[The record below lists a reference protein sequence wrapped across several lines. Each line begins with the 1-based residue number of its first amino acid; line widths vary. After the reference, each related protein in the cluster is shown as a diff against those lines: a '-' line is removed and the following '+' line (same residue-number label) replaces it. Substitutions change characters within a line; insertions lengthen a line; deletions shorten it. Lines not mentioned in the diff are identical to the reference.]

1 MVRLLT
7 SCLLIGLRHSMN
19 KIKIGLSISL
29 TGSYSIQGVESFEG
43 IKLWIEETNSRGG
56 ILLGELGA
64 TLPIELIYYDD
75 ESSIDICRANTQRL
89 ILEDKVNLL
98 LGPYSSSL
106 ALAAC
111 EVAEE
116 HNKTL
121 WNHGGSTDEIE
132 ERNFTS
138 VINAITPASNYSHGI
153 IDAIKKTD
161 PSAEKIAA
169 FSARD
174 SGFSTRVANGVQK
187 YALALGLDV
196 REYKFISG
204 TKDFSNHLEDLV
216 SYEPDLILGMG
227 RAHDDLALTEFLFK
241 SEVYSKAAGFI
252 VASIK
257 LFIDRF
263 GDKVEDI
270 LSASQWERGLKI
282 TPDIGPTAEEFAA
295 NFKSAYGKYP
305 DYVAAQGY
313 NIGLIIEHCIRE
325 TGTIDNLTLRN
336 VAKSADFKTF
346 YGCFETDT
354 SGNQTGHQMVVVQ
367 WQDGNKVIVHPES
380 IAQEKIIYPRKQI

>member
-1 MVRLLT
+1 
-7 SCLLIGLRHSMN
+7 MN

-29 TGSYSIQGVESFEG
+29 TGNYSIQGVESFEG
-43 IKLWIEETNSRGG
+43 IKLWVEQTNSRGG
-56 ILLGELGA
+56 IIVSELGA
-64 TLPIELIYYDD
+64 KLPIELVYYDD
-75 ESSIDICRANTQRL
+75 KSSIDICRANTQRL

-106 ALAAC
+106 AITAC

-174 SGFSTRVANGVQK
+174 SGFSTRVANGAKEHAQ
-187 YALALGLDV
+187 ALGLDV

-204 TKDFSNHLEDLV
+204 TKDFSEHLEDLV
-216 SYEPDLILGMG
+216 SYDPDLILGMG

-257 LFIDRF
+257 LFKDRF
-263 GDKVEDI
+263 GEQAEGI

-282 TPDIGPTAEEFAA
+282 TPDIGPTPEEFAA

-313 NIGLIIEHCIRE
+313 N
-325 TGTIDNLTLRN
+325 
-336 VAKSADFKTF
+336 
-346 YGCFETDT
+346 
-354 SGNQTGHQMVVVQ
+354 
-367 WQDGNKVIVHPES
+367 
-380 IAQEKIIYPRKQI
+380 